1 MAAQH
6 EVCGCAVRVYAGYA
20 CQYDTGCDLSR
31 AKTPI
36 VLHRGGVTG
45 HTDPVAVAEHFI
57 DIFPEDSSRVHAG
70 RKGVYDFG
78 GMLVR
83 RGRACAH
90 VDKQALNDLLSIGA
104 QVDAA
109 HAAGVA
115 DWRTLHTF
123 ASCKGCADIATDDRS
138 RKLLEALGPPK
149 GGRPRKL
156 QRPGRSSAPPRARPT
171 APAAQS
177 RAGES
182 LLPQKRV
189 LVSACEDGALSVRW
203 LVEQHTHSMVKR
215 KVEHASDPRMCVGV
229 ACGSRGVQGGCR

>member
-104 QVDAA
+104 QVDVASLTDPPPLFQVAA
-109 HAAGVA
+109 PRPLAP
-115 DWRTLHTF
+115 
-123 ASCKGCADIATDDRS
+123 RS
-138 RKLLEALGPPK
+138 PLLSIL
-149 GGRPRKL
+149 RI
-156 QRPGRSSAPPRARPT
+156 
-171 APAAQS
+171 
-177 RAGES
+177 
-182 LLPQKRV
+182 
-189 LVSACEDGALSVRW
+189 
-203 LVEQHTHSMVKR
+203 
-215 KVEHASDPRMCVGV
+215 
-229 ACGSRGVQGGCR
+229 